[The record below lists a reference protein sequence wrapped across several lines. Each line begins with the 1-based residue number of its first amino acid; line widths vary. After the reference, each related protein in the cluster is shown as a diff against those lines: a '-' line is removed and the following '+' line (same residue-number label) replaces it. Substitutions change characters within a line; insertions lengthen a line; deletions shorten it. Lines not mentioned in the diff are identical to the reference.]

1 MKFVVLKS
9 HKNMD
14 EENYKKIN
22 LVLLLKVK
30 ISPWGMVFM
39 KKKIEVWIDKNE
51 VIDKIESQS

>member
-1 MKFVVLKS
+1 MKVVVLKS

-51 VIDKIESQS
+51 VIDKI

>member
-1 MKFVVLKS
+1 MKVVVLKL

-30 ISPWGMVFM
+30 ISQWGMVFM
-39 KKKIEVWIDKNE
+39 KKKLKYG
-51 VIDKIESQS
+51 

>member
-1 MKFVVLKS
+1 MKVVVLKS
-9 HKNMD
+9 HKNMY

-30 ISPWGMVFM
+30 ISVWGMVFM

-51 VIDKIESQS
+51 VIDKF